1 MFSLNNRYV
10 SKAAKLSWKSSAPA
24 VMKAGHLLF
33 FALSILI
40 LVGRTIGVAQSRS
53 SDKELFQAIA
63 KDDIGAVR
71 VLLANGAAL
80 EAKDDRG
87 DTPMIV
93 AVSNQDIAIVKLLLE
108 KGADISAKNSYEE
121 TALIEAARS
130 FDPEMLR
137 TLLDGNPDIKDKDA
151 ALFQAAENGPVVI
164 HIADAPP
171 SATGQNDRAAMTA
184 PELPWVKNV
193 ELLLDSGADIEARDD
208 EGETPL
214 MRAAAFGQSETFKL
228 LLERGAKINV
238 RDRGG
243 LTPLIAAACSCAIAT
258 MNSTYDIMK
267 ILLEKGANVNART
280 RDGKTA
286 LIMAAGSPDDSAS
299 VKLLLNWGADPMA
312 KDNEGK
318 TAMTFAK
325 DNWDPKKVE
334 LLKRA
339 IAKTR

>member
-1 MFSLNNRYV
+1 
-10 SKAAKLSWKSSAPA
+10 
-24 VMKAGHLLF
+24 
-33 FALSILI
+33 
-40 LVGRTIGVAQSRS
+40 
-53 SDKELFQAIA
+53 
-63 KDDIGAVR
+63 
-71 VLLANGAAL
+71 
-80 EAKDDRG
+80 
-87 DTPMIV
+87 MIV

-130 FDPEMLR
+130 FDSEMLR
-137 TLLDGNPDIKDKDA
+137 TLLDGNPDIKDKNA
-151 ALFQAAENGPVVI
+151 ALFEAAENGPVVI

-171 SATGQNDRAAMTA
+171 SATGQNDRAATTA

-339 IAKTR
+339 IAKNTLSVLLRNPSSNPWPLPR